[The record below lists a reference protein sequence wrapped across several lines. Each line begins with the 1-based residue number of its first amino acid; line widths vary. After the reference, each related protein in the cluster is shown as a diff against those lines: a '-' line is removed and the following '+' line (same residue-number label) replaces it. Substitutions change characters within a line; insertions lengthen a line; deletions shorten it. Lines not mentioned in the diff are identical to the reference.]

1 MYGRL
6 VVDTSAIVAVLVSE
20 PERPALIS
28 ATRGAELIAPG
39 SVAWEV
45 GNALAA
51 MIEKRRLTMPDART
65 ALAAFDAIPLRL
77 VDVSLHV
84 ALEFA
89 DALGLYAYDAYV
101 LACAATQRAPLV
113 TLDQALARA
122 ARTAELR
129 VREVA

>member
-1 MYGRL
+1 VGRL

-20 PERPALIS
+20 PERPALIRV
-28 ATRGAELIAPG
+28 TRGAELIAPG

-51 MIEKRRLTMPDART
+51 MLKRRRVTMPEVRT
-65 ALAAFDAIPLRL
+65 ALGAYDAIPLRL

-89 DALGLYAYDAYV
+89 DTLGLDAYDAYV
-101 LACAATQRAPLV
+101 LACAATQRAPLL
-113 TLDQALARA
+113 TLDQTLTQAARA
-122 ARTAELR
+122 ADLR
-129 VREVA
+129 LEEVTI